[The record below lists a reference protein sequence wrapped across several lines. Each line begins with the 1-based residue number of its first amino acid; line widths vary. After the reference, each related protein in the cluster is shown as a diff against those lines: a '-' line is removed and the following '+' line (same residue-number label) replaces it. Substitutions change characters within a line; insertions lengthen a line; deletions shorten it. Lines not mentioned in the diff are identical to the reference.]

1 MRYSEPRNLS
11 LGISLLITGFFA
23 VIFFVGFFVVEL
35 PLPWVFTI
43 NAVLLFIFAYIILSN
58 SIQRFIYEKIKIIY
72 KTIHNFQVSKENSEQ
87 EYIDESLEDVNRQ
100 VVEWGESQKKEID
113 KLKEL
118 AAYRREFLG
127 NVSHELKTP
136 IFNIQGYVLTLLD
149 GGLDDP
155 NINKDYLIRTEKS
168 INRMIAIVEDLET
181 ISQLESSILK
191 LDHSEFNIVGLTRE
205 IVEFMEIKARK
216 KKVKL
221 EFDKNYDKS
230 IMVEADKKRIR
241 QVLINLIDNAIKY
254 CRTEDCFTRISF
266 FDMDENILIEVS
278 DNGLGIDQE
287 NIPRIFERFY
297 RTDKGR
303 SREQGGTGLGLA
315 IVKHII
321 EAHGQ
326 AINVRSTLGVGTTFG
341 FTLKKA
347 N

>member
-1 MRYSEPRNLS
+1 MNYSDPKKLAF
-11 LGISLLITGFFA
+11 GIALLIVAFFTVA
-23 VIFFVGFFVVEL
+23 YVSLAIIFEL
-35 PLPWVFTI
+35 SIIYTYVATSILM
-43 NAVLLFIFAYIILSN
+43 LLFVYFLLDF
-58 SIQRFIYEKIKIIY
+58 SIRRFIYEKIKIIY
-72 KTIHNFQVSKENSEQ
+72 KTIHLFQVSKGKDDNSP
-87 EYIDESLEDVNRQ
+87 INESLDDVNKQ
-100 VVEWGESQKKEID
+100 VIEWGDEQQKEID
-113 KLKEL
+113 NLKEL

-149 GGLDDP
+149 GGLSDP
-155 NINKDYLIRTEKS
+155 KINKKYLIRTEKS
-168 INRMIAIVEDLET
+168 INRMIAIVEDLED
-181 ISQLESSILK
+181 ISQLESGELK
-191 LDHSEFNIVGLTRE
+191 LDLSSFNIVELARE
-205 IVEFMEIKARK
+205 IIDFMEIKAK
-216 KKVKL
+216 KKNIII
-221 EFDKNYDKS
+221 EFDKSYDRP
-230 IMVEADKKRIR
+230 IMVTADKKRIR

-254 CRTEDCFTRISF
+254 CKEDSCFTRISF
-266 FDMDENILIEVS
+266 FDVDKNVLMEIS

-341 FTLKKA
+341 FTLKKD
-347 N
+347 

>member
-1 MRYSEPRNLS
+1 MNYSDPKKLAFGLALLIVALFTVLFVLLVVIFKLPPNTYYIIS
-11 LGISLLITGFFA
+11 SISLLI
-23 VIFFVGFFVVEL
+23 FVF
-35 PLPWVFTI
+35 
-43 NAVLLFIFAYIILSN
+43 LLLNF

-72 KTIHNFQVSKENSEQ
+72 KTIHKFQVNKKKGPDEQ
-87 EYIDESLEDVNRQ
+87 IEESLDEVNQ
-100 VVEWGESQKKEID
+100 KVVEWGDEQQKEIEQ
-113 KLKEL
+113 LKEL
-118 AAYRREFLG
+118 AIYRREFLG

-149 GGLDDP
+149 GGLNDSK
-155 NINKDYLIRTEKS
+155 INKKYLIRTEKS
-168 INRMIAIVEDLET
+168 INRMIAIVEDLEE
-181 ISQLESSILK
+181 ISQLESGELK
-191 LDHSEFNIVGLTRE
+191 LDFSSFNIVELTQE
-205 IVEFMEIKARK
+205 IIDFLEIKAK
-216 KKVKL
+216 KKNIAI
-221 EFDKNYDKS
+221 EFDKSYDKP
-230 IMVEADKKRIR
+230 IVVFADKKRIR

-254 CRTEDCFTRISF
+254 CKEDSCYTRISF
-266 FDMDENILIEVS
+266 FDMDRNVLIEIS

-341 FTLKKA
+341 FTLKKD
-347 N
+347 